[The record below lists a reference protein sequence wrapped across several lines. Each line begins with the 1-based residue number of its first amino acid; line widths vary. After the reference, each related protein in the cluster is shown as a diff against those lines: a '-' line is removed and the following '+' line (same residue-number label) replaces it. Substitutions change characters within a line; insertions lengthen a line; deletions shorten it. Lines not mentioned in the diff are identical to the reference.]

1 VNSAL
6 DASVTL
12 EDVLAVVQT
21 RRVPLAPELAGYL
34 ALEIAEASATWASA
48 VEPRLVYISEEGSVA
63 LVRQRGSRGDDERR
77 GPPSVRVILGE
88 LLAAGGGSTPALNA
102 VARKNDPDG
111 EGEALAQELEAAL
124 IPVNRSAG
132 RRALARLARD
142 VKRVMNKIG
151 RNAEATSVA
160 SRREPSRDDIDRRE
174 SEIPPAV
181 APAPEREKERDDE
194 IAAPAAKGSPTSA
207 RVPAPTIPKESADD
221 LLANFAV
228 SGASND
234 DNLRELKRMAGMTPT
249 PPPPGTRANEEDD
262 VGDGEDDASRAETR
276 VAAPVARR
284 DEAPVF
290 VGPPSLATPP
300 LANSLAVANG
310 RAPTNDA
317 PVARRRRDEEADRDD
332 DRRPKKRNGVFSTRL
347 NDEEEERS
355 SPKLLTPKKA
365 EYEPARAPKTRLA
378 LIAILAFLLLLGT
391 FAVWRFKPGF
401 FGGHTADVMAEERA
415 KWDREKRA
423 DGGAEVARCR
433 ATLVVADVPEGAEVL
448 LSVGKAPTDVDR
460 MPVGTRLEFVATAEG
475 YAPRRTV
482 VPAGA
487 TWDVVEGR
495 SRFELA
501 VQLEPSRAAGGAD
514 PWPQAEPGSEVGGR
528 GAPGTVRIVAQPK
541 GAELWLLAGVAPE
554 ATLDAIPCD
563 TDVDVLVA
571 GPTTFR
577 KRLRAPGKSF
587 VAKSPGLREL
597 RLSTTH

>member
-34 ALEIAEASATWASA
+34 ALEIAEASASWASA
-48 VEPRLVYISEEGSVA
+48 VEQRLVYISEEGSVA
-63 LVRQRGSRGDDERR
+63 LVRQRGGGPRAEDERR

-88 LLAAGGGSTPALNA
+88 MLAAGGGSTPALSA

-111 EGEALAQELEAAL
+111 DGLALAQELEAAL

-142 VKRVMNKIG
+142 VKRVMNKVG

-160 SRREPSRDDIDRRE
+160 SRREPSRDDFDRRE
-174 SEIPPAV
+174 SEVPPAV
-181 APAPEREKERDDE
+181 APALDREKEREDAPPAAE
-194 IAAPAAKGSPTSA
+194 PASVGRSAPAPA
-207 RVPAPTIPKESADD
+207 RVAAPTIPKESADD

-228 SGASND
+228 SGGSSND

-249 PPPPGTRANEEDD
+249 PPPPGTRPANDD
-262 VGDGEDDASRAETR
+262 GDGEDDASRAETR

-284 DEAPVF
+284 DDGGASE
-290 VGPPSLATPP
+290 GPAS
-300 LANSLAVANG
+300 
-310 RAPTNDA
+310 
-317 PVARRRRDEEADRDD
+317 RRRGRDD
-332 DRRPKKRNGVFSTRL
+332 DDDRSDDERRAKKRAGVFSSRL
-347 NDEEEERS
+347 SEEEDERS
-355 SPKLLTPKKA
+355 APKLSAPRKG

-378 LIAILAFLLLLGT
+378 LVAILAFLLLAAT

-423 DGGAEVARCR
+423 DGGGEVARCR
-433 ATLVVADVPEGAEVL
+433 ATLVVTDVPEGAEVL
-448 LSVGKAPTDVDR
+448 LNVGKAPTDVDR

-487 TWDVVEGR
+487 SWDVADGR

-501 VQLEPSRAAGGAD
+501 VQLEASRAAGGAD
-514 PWPQAEPGSEVGGR
+514 AWPQAEPGSEVGGR
-528 GAPGTVRIVAQPK
+528 GAPGTVHIVAQPK

-563 TDVDVLVA
+563 ADVDVLVA

-587 VAKSPGLREL
+587 VVKSPGLREL

>member
-1 VNSAL
+1 MNSAL

-34 ALEIAEASATWASA
+34 ALEIAEASASWASA
-48 VEPRLVYISEEGSVA
+48 VEQRLVYISEEGSVA
-63 LVRQRGSRGDDERR
+63 LVRQRGGGPRTEDERR

-88 LLAAGGGSTPALNA
+88 MLAAGGGSTPALSA

-111 EGEALAQELEAAL
+111 DGIALAQELEAAL

-142 VKRVMNKIG
+142 VKRVMNKVG

-160 SRREPSRDDIDRRE
+160 SRREPSRDDFDRRE
-174 SEIPPAV
+174 SEVPPAV
-181 APAPEREKERDDE
+181 APAVDREKERDE
-194 IAAPAAKGSPTSA
+194 APPPAEPASVKSAPTPT
-207 RVPAPTIPKESADD
+207 RVAAPTIPKESADD

-228 SGASND
+228 SGSSND

-249 PPPPGTRANEEDD
+249 PPPPGTRPADEED
-262 VGDGEDDASRAETR
+262 GDGEDDASRAETR

-284 DEAPVF
+284 DDSSSE
-290 VGPPSLATPP
+290 GPAS
-300 LANSLAVANG
+300 
-310 RAPTNDA
+310 
-317 PVARRRRDEEADRDD
+317 RRRGRDEDDRSDD
-332 DRRPKKRNGVFSTRL
+332 DRRPKKRAGVFSSRL
-347 NDEEEERS
+347 NEDEEERS
-355 SPKLLTPKKA
+355 APKLPAPKKG

-378 LIAILAFLLLLGT
+378 LVAILAFLLLAAT

-423 DGGAEVARCR
+423 DGGGEVARCR

-448 LSVGKAPTDVDR
+448 LNVGKAPTDVDR

-487 TWDVVEGR
+487 SWDVVDGR

-501 VQLEPSRAAGGAD
+501 VQLEASRAAGGAD
-514 PWPQAEPGSEVGGR
+514 SWPQAEPGSEVGGR
-528 GAPGTVRIVAQPK
+528 GAPGTVHIVAQPK

-563 TDVDVLVA
+563 ADVDVLVA

-587 VAKSPGLREL
+587 VAKSPGQREL

>member
-1 VNSAL
+1 MNSAL

-34 ALEIAEASATWASA
+34 ALEIAEASASWGSA
-48 VEPRLVYISEEGSVA
+48 VEPRLVYVSEEGSVA
-63 LVRQRGSRGDDERR
+63 LVRQRGGAPRTDDERR

-88 LLAAGGGSTPALNA
+88 MLAAGGGSTPALNA

-111 EGEALAQELEAAL
+111 DGLALAQELEAAL

-142 VKRVMNKIG
+142 VKRVMNKVG

-160 SRREPSRDDIDRRE
+160 SRREPSRDDFDRRE
-174 SEIPPAV
+174 SEIPPSV
-181 APAPEREKERDDE
+181 APAPDREKERDE
-194 IAAPAAKGSPTSA
+194 APSSRARAAAPEPASAKSGPPT
-207 RVPAPTIPKESADD
+207 RVAAPTIPKESADD

-228 SGASND
+228 SGSSND

-249 PPPPGTRANEEDD
+249 PPPPGTRPTDD
-262 VGDGEDDASRAETR
+262 DNAGDGEDEASRAETR

-284 DEAPVF
+284 DDGGGTSEGPV
-290 VGPPSLATPP
+290 S
-300 LANSLAVANG
+300 
-310 RAPTNDA
+310 
-317 PVARRRRDEEADRDD
+317 RRRGRDDEDPSED
-332 DRRPKKRNGVFSTRL
+332 DRRPKKRGGVFSSRL
-347 NDEEEERS
+347 NDEEDGR
-355 SPKLLTPKKA
+355 SPKLAAPKKG

-378 LIAILAFLLLLGT
+378 LVAFLAFLLLAAT

-423 DGGAEVARCR
+423 DGGGEVARCR
-433 ATLVVADVPEGAEVL
+433 ATLVVTDVPEGAEVL
-448 LSVGKAPTDVDR
+448 LNVGKAPTDVDR

-487 TWDVVEGR
+487 SWDVADGR

-501 VQLEPSRAAGGAD
+501 VQLEASRAAGGAD
-514 PWPQAEPGSEVGGR
+514 SWPQAEPGSEVGGR
-528 GAPGTVRIVAQPK
+528 GAPGTVHIVAQPK

-563 TDVDVLVA
+563 ADVDVLVA

-587 VAKSPGLREL
+587 VAKSPGQREL